1 MWLEEYDLLNQ
12 DPEVAPKLQDF
23 LRLIVTPPALALT
36 AKHMLKSLERLVC
49 FNELHFAQLIPISF
63 QTFADPSVPEAIAL
77 PTRKWKKMRKG
88 DVPELVRM
96 DPLEVAQHLSLLES
110 DLYRKIRPQECFLW
124 SKVKEGDAV
133 KNIRSFCAAHDRLAD
148 WVKCSILEVSALG
161 KRANVVDF
169 WIRVAEVRCMGLVVP
184 RLV

>member
-36 AKHMLKSLERLVC
+36 AKHMLKSLERLVS
-49 FNELHFAQLIPISF
+49 FNELYFAQLIPISF
-63 QTFADPSVPEAIAL
+63 QTFADPSVPGAIVL
-77 PTRKWKKMRKG
+77 PTKKWKKMRKG
-88 DVPELVRM
+88 DVLELVRM

-124 SKVKEGDAV
+124 SKIKEGDAV
-133 KNIRSFCAAHDRLAD
+133 KNIQSFCAAHDRLAD
-148 WVKCSILEVSALG
+148 WVKYSILEVSVLG
-161 KRANVVDF
+161 KRANVIDF
-169 WIRVAEVRCMGLVVP
+169 WVRVAEVRCNGLVIP